1 MNINGMEYK
10 WYGVCLCLYIVLCE
24 NLYLFLCETF
34 YANLYVCENLYVFR
48 YGNVY
53 ACVGTCK
60 SMCKCFFLREV
71 KGGKTRGKGRKA

>member
-10 WYGVCLCLYIVLCE
+10 WYGVCLCLYIVL
-24 NLYLFLCETF
+24 
-34 YANLYVCENLYVFR
+34 CENLYVFR